1 MTENQ
6 YLDGTYAA
14 ARLEGWAQLANPYQ
28 FVGSQKSCLQISMN
42 KDRFAWKATRRQSFT
57 QQKMKA
63 LRQQDTSSFFNSLV
77 ASGLAE
83 RRINITKLSL
93 DFKNMLIHG

>member
-42 KDRFAWKATRRQSFT
+42 KDRFAWKATRRQSFNSAENEGASSAGHVFILQFAGRIWTGRT
-57 QQKMKA
+57 QNQHYKA
-63 LRQQDTSSFFNSLV
+63 FS
-77 ASGLAE
+77 
-83 RRINITKLSL
+83 
-93 DFKNMLIHG
+93 